1 MSASIYQKHTEEL
14 LKIIFAADSVKR
26 EWSIWDNASDGF
38 RRINTMYAPRLD
50 IAVGPFNTTTQNKHF
65 DTTAIRSFNGHPLI
79 ASIIVKGQEEN
90 QNWQYNNNPR
100 CLLAIEIEYSGSSKH
115 ILGDYTNASMMGHIG
130 VVVSSAKNYEKI
142 SRVGEYVKT
151 LRQLEKAPAD
161 LFCNTVHYREDEFEA
176 VLRSHIPNNQA

>member
-1 MSASIYQKHTEEL
+1 MSAAIYQRRMEEL
-14 LKIIFAADSVKR
+14 LKLIFSADMIKR
-26 EWSIWDNASDGF
+26 EWSIWDGARDGF
-38 RRINTMYAPRLD
+38 RRTNTMYAPRLD
-50 IAVGPFNTTTQNKHF
+50 IAVGPFNTTTENKHF
-65 DTTAIRSFNGHPLI
+65 DTTAIRNFDGNPLI
-79 ASIIVKGQEEN
+79 ASIILKGQEEN

-130 VVVSSAKNYEKI
+130 VVVSSAENYEKI

-151 LRQLEKAPAD
+151 LRQLEKASAD

-176 VLRSHIPNNQA
+176 LLRRHIPDNHA

>member
-1 MSASIYQKHTEEL
+1 MSATIYQNHVENL
-14 LKIIFAADSVKR
+14 LKQIFSAENVKR
-26 EWSIWDNASDGF
+26 EWSIWQDAEDAF
-38 RRINTMYAPRLD
+38 RRARTTYAPRLD
-50 IAVGPFNTTTQNKHF
+50 IAVGPFNITTENRYIDI
-65 DTTAIRSFNGHPLI
+65 DTMRGFNEHSLI
-79 ASIIVKGQEEN
+79 QEIILKGQREN

-130 VVVSSAKNYEKI
+130 VVVSFAKNYEKI

-176 VLRSHIPNNQA
+176 LLRRHIPQNQA